1 MAAPPDSQRD
11 RTTVYPIRHKDAPPE
26 DEWPDPP
33 DPEATAKPPRS
44 SLVAQKP
51 TPPPQTDPV
60 EIAIERMLTQSFDAR
75 AHAIHA
81 KLAARRTGD
90 AKPLRTRFEQLN
102 LALGGGFW
110 PGMYLVVG
118 STGSGKSQFAL
129 QMALDAARG
138 GTPVMYVAL
147 ELDETHLY
155 ARAAGYLRRETGKWS
170 EFFHG
175 HKPVPDDVP
184 DALAAL
190 PFHWDVS
197 PPHGWDP
204 DQIALSASSLR
215 RLYPSTAHVLVVV
228 DFLQLVAGHG
238 RDLRERIGHAAYQA
252 RAAARDHHAIVL
264 LISSTSREN
273 YSLTEFTPHQVT
285 KGKGSEKRY
294 ESAKAPWEGPAHL
307 LVGLGKESGETEYS
321 ADAVLVLVKEGWTTQ
336 TAPKDGTRI
345 HVALAKQRAGI
356 PCWIDLR
363 FDGSVFWEPE
373 PVYLGSLS
381 PDVSDVLIRE
391 PALTSADDELEAT

>member
-1 MAAPPDSQRD
+1 M
-11 RTTVYPIRHKDAPPE
+11 
-26 DEWPDPP
+26 
-33 DPEATAKPPRS
+33 
-44 SLVAQKP
+44 VA
-51 TPPPQTDPV
+51 
-60 EIAIERMLTQSFDAR
+60 QSFDAR

-81 KLAARRTGD
+81 LLAARRNGD
-90 AKPLRTRFEQLN
+90 AKPLGTRFEQLN
-102 LALGGGFW
+102 RALGGGFW

-118 STGSGKSQFAL
+118 STGSGKSQLAL
-129 QMALDAARG
+129 QMALDAAQA

-155 ARAAGYLRRETGKWS
+155 ARAAGYLRREAGKWS

-175 HKPVPDDVP
+175 HKPVPEDVP
-184 DALAAL
+184 AALAAL

-204 DQIALSASSLR
+204 AQIALSAAALR
-215 RLYPSTAHVLVVV
+215 RLYPAAAHVLVVV

-252 RAAARDHHAIVL
+252 RAAARDHHAVVL

-273 YSLTEFTPHQVT
+273 YALTEFAPHQLPT
-285 KGKGSEKRY
+285 GKGGEKRS
-294 ESAKAPWEGPAHL
+294 EAAKAPWDGPAHL

-321 ADAVLVLVKEGWTTQ
+321 ADAVLVLVKEGWPTQ
-336 TAPKDGTRI
+336 APPKDGTRI
-345 HVALAKQRAGI
+345 HLALAKHRAGVTG
-356 PCWIDLR
+356 WIDLR

-373 PVYLGSLS
+373 TAYLGSLS
-381 PDVSDVLIRE
+381 PDVSDVLVRE
-391 PALTSADDELEAT
+391 PALTAADDDLEAT